1 MSGESH
7 TQAPDPNCHWI
18 ITPADCGPHP
28 SSMPTVPV
36 APPKQSQAPDADP
49 MPEIHPSFPV
59 IDEDGQ
65 MFSWLTLPDWTWDG
79 VVDGTVVTASGL
91 VFVLVLTLLLLV
103 PGIHLAWPAAKMRNW
118 TLAALLTLPGS
129 AIVFAGL
136 EPSAPFD
143 QFHQGAGELLAGNPV
158 HGLLLMAVLLVPA
171 SWILA
176 TAAITDRRV
185 KAVTNGF
192 RSPARTE
199 RVLWAHAQR
208 QQRAAARLS
217 RYRLPFTTGGLDPQP
232 VFGRLALEETQA
244 PPSSRLRALTARTE
258 TRLIVPWI
266 NMREHMVTV
275 ASSGKGKTTLMFRAI
290 LSWYVT
296 AWMRHRQWW
305 RLDRPGRPLAM
316 VIDCNGGPESV
327 KAAHELERWMLK
339 LGVPAERIG
348 IFPYNCQLDLWR
360 MDRDDMR
367 SVLSAMISGGS
378 APVTATEKYF
388 HEIRENLIHLVVD
401 APAKVV
407 NREPVGENPPRSWME
422 FLSRFD
428 PKVLA
433 KLWGGTFDTA
443 NEAAGWT
450 GVVGADQKI
459 ATTMHGEQPV
469 LPSTL
474 AEFSNLYR
482 LLGDAFDGDKQL
494 TDYDCLYV
502 VLDGVTTPDRA
513 RSQFGAL
520 GCLFEQLADKDHGR
534 ESLLAVDEF
543 SAVSDGKTRA
553 DKWVMRLR
561 KAKIGTWW
569 FAQDWNGLGYDDEQ
583 RESLVGAGSGGA
595 VIGGHQFSERM
606 AQAFGTKKGFDLSR
620 KLIGGST
627 AGDEG
632 NIQAHD
638 KHLIDPN
645 KIRRMGKGAIVH
657 VANGVARWGQ
667 VSPLDEATYKAL
679 RPLPGL
685 GDMRPT
691 DTTPEPVA
699 PVINLT
705 KHRPA

>member
-1 MSGESH
+1 MVSTEFYA
-7 TQAPDPNCHWI
+7 QAPEPECAPI
-18 ITPADCGPHP
+18 LTPGDCGPHAT
-28 SSMPTVPV
+28 SMPTVPV
-36 APPKQSQAPDADP
+36 DPAGQSQPQGDP
-49 MPEIHPSFPV
+49 MPEISPSLPG
-59 IDEDGQ
+59 IDPDGEW
-65 MFSWLTLPDWTWDG
+65 FSWLNLPDWTWDG
-79 VVDGTVVTASGL
+79 VVDGSVVTAAGL
-91 VFVLVLTLLLLV
+91 VFVLVLTVLLLV
-103 PGIHLAWPAAKMRNW
+103 PGIQLAWTPAKARNW
-118 TLAALLTLPGS
+118 TLASLVALPGGS
-129 AIVFAGL
+129 IVFAGL
-136 EPSAPFD
+136 DPMAPIE
-143 QFHQGAGELLAGNPV
+143 QFGDGAAELLTGSPV

-171 SWILA
+171 SWIAA
-176 TAAITDRRV
+176 TAAITNRRV
-185 KAVTNGF
+185 KAATNGF
-192 RSPARTE
+192 QSPARTE
-199 RVLWAHAQR
+199 RVLWAQAQR
-208 QQRAAARLS
+208 EQRAAARLS
-217 RYRLPFTTGGLDPQP
+217 RYRLPFTTGGLDPHP
-232 VFGRLALEETQA
+232 VFGRLAIEETQA
-244 PPSSRLRALTARTE
+244 PPSSRFKALTARTE

-296 AWMRHRQWW
+296 AWLRHRQWW

-327 KAAHELERWMLK
+327 KAAKELERWMLK
-339 LGVPAERIG
+339 LGVRQERIG
-348 IFPYNCQLDLWR
+348 IFPHNCQFDLWR
-360 MDRDDMR
+360 MNRDDMR
-367 SVLSAMISGGS
+367 SVLSAMVSGGATPTTS
-378 APVTATEKYF
+378 TEKYF
-388 HEIRENLIHLVVD
+388 HEGRENLIHLVVD

-433 KLWGGTFDTA
+433 QLWGGVFDPA
-443 NEAAGWT
+443 KNGAPAWT
-450 GVVGADQKI
+450 GVVGADKKI
-459 ATTMHGEQPV
+459 AATMMGEQPV

-474 AEFSNLYR
+474 SEFSNLYR

-502 VLDGVTTPDRA
+502 VLDGVTAPDRA

-595 VIGGHQFSERM
+595 VIGGHQFSERIS
-606 AQAFGTKKGFDLSR
+606 QAFGTKKGFDLSR
-620 KLIGGST
+620 KLVGGSV

-645 KIRRMGKGAIVH
+645 KVRRMGKGEIVH
-657 VANGVARWGQ
+657 VANGRARWGQ
-667 VSPLDEATYKAL
+667 VSPLDQATYDAL

-685 GDMRPT
+685 DRFKESE
-691 DTTPEPVA
+691 PEPVA
-699 PVINLT
+699 PVIDLV
-705 KHRPA
+705 KRRPA